1 MTLHKTLKT
10 IFYLLPLPT
19 GVKTR
24 LHMGVRNVKRCLIA
38 GSHRMAEIW
47 NRRVVRRVNRAAYSV
62 TQKLLNYPYERKLFL
77 TNHGYPLDLK
87 NPRSFNEKIV
97 WRKIYDRNPL
107 FPRVTD
113 KYLVRDYVREK
124 LGTLQANELLIP
136 LLFYGKDPATIPF
149 DTLPRQFVLKPS
161 HASGRIIIVRDK
173 QSIDRDAIVA
183 TCKEWLSDTYGFYR
197 HEWAYQK
204 LKPMIQV
211 EPLLL
216 DDDNNVPREIK
227 FHVFHGKCKRIVVIV
242 GRYNDLKQSNFDENW
257 NYIDTD
263 TNYPLGPP
271 LPRPDHLP
279 DMLKLA
285 EKLAED
291 FDYVRVDLY
300 DLRGRIYFSELTCYT
315 NSGDINYKPTQYDF
329 DLGANW
335 KIVPGY
341 WKKRQHLLRTDVPPD
356 LRR

>member
-1 MTLHKTLKT
+1 MSVRKAR
-10 IFYLLPLPT
+10 
-19 GVKTR
+19 VKGHAISLR
-24 LHMGVRNVKRCLIA
+24 V
-38 GSHRMAEIW
+38 SDFWSRM
-47 NRRVVRRVNRAAYSV
+47 VVRKVSRAAYSV
-62 TQKLLNYPYERKLFL
+62 TQRLRNYPNERKLFYS
-77 TNHGYPLDLK
+77 NHGYPLDLK

-107 FPRVTD
+107 YPRVTD
-113 KYLVRDYVREK
+113 KYLVRDYIREK
-124 LGTLQANELLIP
+124 LGAQKANEILIP
-136 LLFYGKDPATIPF
+136 LLFYGKDPAAIPF
-149 DTLPRQFVLKPS
+149 DRLPRQFVVKPS

-173 QSIDRDAIVA
+173 REIDQDAIIA

-197 HEWAYQK
+197 HEWAYQN

-242 GRYNDLKQSNFDENW
+242 DRYNDLKQSNFDENW
-257 NYIDTD
+257 NFINTEAS
-263 TNYPLGPP
+263 YPMGPP
-271 LPRPDHLP
+271 LPRPANLP
-279 DMLKLA
+279 EMLHLA

-300 DLRGRIYFSELTCYT
+300 DLRGQIFFSELTCYT

-335 KIVPGY
+335 RVVPGY
-341 WKKRQHLLRTDVPPD
+341 WKKKDHRVNR
-356 LRR
+356 